1 VVQAAVTGSVKDELS
16 QLPTGR
22 GCCRRAEVSALLRF
36 AEGLQVTAGRVVVQA
51 ELDSGLVARRLRQQ
65 IDELYGH
72 PVGVRVLVAGR
83 PEHPRYL
90 VRVER
95 DGAVLARCTGLID
108 RAGRPVRGL
117 PATAVTGASCDAAA
131 AWRGAF
137 MAHGSLTGRGRAAR
151 LQVSCPGP
159 EAALALAGA
168 ARRLG
173 VAAKTKQVGRADLVV
188 VSDGDAIGALLSRL
202 GAAQGALAWQERQK
216 RREAGAPPGSIAN
229 LDTANQRRSAD
240 AAAAGVAQVQAAM
253 ALLAGE
259 APQHLLAAGRLRL
272 EHPQASL
279 EQLATR
285 TDPPMT
291 KDAFAG
297 RLRRLL
303 NVADRHASSLELPT
317 TQTAVTPEL
326 LAATEQ

>member
-1 VVQAAVTGSVKDELS
+1 V
-16 QLPTGR
+16 
-22 GCCRRAEVSALLRF
+22 
-36 AEGLQVTAGRVVVQA
+36 
-51 ELDSGLVARRLRQQ
+51 
-65 IDELYGH
+65 
-72 PVGVRVLVAGR
+72 
-83 PEHPRYL
+83 
-90 VRVER
+90 
-95 DGAVLARCTGLID
+95 
-108 RAGRPVRGL
+108 
-117 PATAVTGASCDAAA
+117 
-131 AWRGAF
+131 RGAF
-137 MAHGSLTGRGRAAR
+137 LAHGSLTGRGGAAR

-159 EAALALAGA
+159 EAALALVGA

-173 VAAKTKQVGRADLVV
+173 VAAKTRQVAGADLVV

-202 GAAQGALAWQERQK
+202 GAAEGVVAWQERQK
-216 RREAGAPPGSIAN
+216 RREAGAAAGSVAS

-240 AAAAGVAQVQAAM
+240 AAAAGVARVQAAM

-272 EHPQASL
+272 EHPRASL

-317 TQTAVTPEL
+317 TQAAVSPEL
-326 LAATEQ
+326 LAAATEQ